1 MKVVI
6 FAGGLGT
13 RMREETEFKPK
24 PMIEIG
30 GRPVLWHIMKGFAF
44 HGHTDFVICAGYKSH
59 LIKDYFFNYALYAR
73 DFTTKLGDRDSTV
86 FHGEHQEAKWTVTVA
101 DTGLDT
107 QTGGRLARV
116 RAHLGEDTF
125 LCTYGDGVAPVDINS
140 LLQRH
145 YRHGRPATMTV
156 ARQANRFGV
165 VELGADGAVT
175 SFKEKPKTNDL
186 INIGFFVFG
195 PEIFRGLQNQ
205 TVLEREPLQ
214 ALASA
219 GKLTAHEHDGFWEPM
234 DTYREFQH
242 LNNLWE
248 QGEAPWKIW

>member
-1 MKVVI
+1 
-6 FAGGLGT
+6 
-13 RMREETEFKPK
+13 MREETEFRPK

-30 GRPVLWHIMKGFAF
+30 GRPVLWHIMKGFA
-44 HGHTDFVICAGYKSH
+44 HYGHTDFIICAGYKSH
-59 LIKDYFFNYALYAR
+59 MIKDYFFNYALYSR

-86 FHGEHQEAKWTVTVA
+86 FHGEHQEANWTVTVA
-101 DTGLDT
+101 DTGFDT

-116 RAHLGEDTF
+116 RAHLGEDLF
-125 LCTYGDGVAPVDINS
+125 LCAYGDGVAPVDINS
-140 LLQRH
+140 LLERH
-145 YRHGRPATMTV
+145 HSHDQPATMTV

-165 VELGADGAVT
+165 VELGAGGAVT

-195 PEIFRGLQNQ
+195 PEIFSGLDDH
-205 TVLEREPLQ
+205 TVLEQKPLQ

-219 GKLTAHEHDGFWEPM
+219 GKLTAYEHDGFWEPM

-242 LNNLWE
+242 LNGLWE
-248 QGEAPWKIW
+248 RGEAPWKVW